1 MFTLAH
7 LSDAHLGPVRLASA
21 LRNFQLKRSIGYS
34 SWRLQRRKL
43 HDPAIAAVIVDDIKA
58 AAPDHIA
65 FTGDMVNLAA
75 RIEFP
80 MAAEWMAKLAS
91 PEDMT
96 FVPGNHDCYVSCPW
110 EYCLGHLAPWM
121 TGDLHV
127 KNAEIDAWIAT
138 PFPFVRL
145 RKNIALIGL
154 CSGQPQPLH
163 RAGGR
168 LGTIQLEALTT
179 VLRDLRERGYA
190 RIVLIHHPA
199 LPGLASWRKA
209 LTDAASLRDVLVQ
222 EGAEL
227 VLHGHNH
234 VHLLNPLPTRYGVCH
249 VIGVP
254 SASMG
259 AAWGYAPAAWY
270 LYRIERQNGRWET
283 AMTVRSFD
291 PGSRRIA
298 TVSEFVLST

>member
-1 MFTLAH
+1 MLTLAH
-7 LSDAHLGPVRLASA
+7 LADAHLGPVRLASA
-21 LRNFQLKRSIGYS
+21 LRNFELKRTIGYS
-34 SWRLQRRKL
+34 SWRMQRRKL
-43 HDPAIAAVIVDDIKA
+43 HDPAIAAMITGDIKA
-58 AAPDHIA
+58 AKPDHIA

-80 MAAEWMAKLAS
+80 MAAEWMARFAS

-96 FVPGNHDCYVSCPW
+96 FVPGNHDCYVTCPW
-110 EYCLGHLAPWM
+110 EHCLGHLAPWM

-127 KNAEIDAWIAT
+127 KNAEIDALVAT

-145 RKNIALIGL
+145 RKNVALIGL
-154 CSGQPQPLH
+154 SSAEPQPLH
-163 RAGGR
+163 RAGGT
-168 LGTIQLEALTT
+168 LGTVQLKALAT

-190 RIVLIHHPA
+190 RVVLIHHPP

-209 LTDAASLRDVLVQ
+209 LTDAVALRDVLVQ

-234 VHLLNPLPTRYGVCH
+234 VHMHNPLTTRFGVCH

-259 AAWGYAPAAWY
+259 AALGYDPAAWY
-270 LYRIERQNGRWET
+270 LYRIGRQDSRWQT

-291 PGSRRIA
+291 PASRRIS
-298 TVSEFVLST
+298 TTSEITLTT